1 MVYQLLAL
9 DIDGTILRSNHKI
22 DKETKEAISYVREK
36 GVYVTLTTSRNF
48 ASAKKIARAVKLD
61 DVMLVTHSGAF
72 IAEKVEKPIY
82 EERISNE
89 DVNKIVNILEE
100 FDCHIRII
108 HERLAVG
115 NRVKHNNYLSAKMTL
130 GIGDPLFYP
139 VNFVETLS
147 EYLEKKELSP
157 PKIDAHFFNEEE
169 REEARLIL
177 EERLP
182 SISVVRSTK
191 CNFGII
197 PKDVSKAKGLRI
209 LGEKL
214 GVPVDEMVVIGDA
227 DCDAEMIRQAGLGV
241 AMGNASYELKRLA
254 DWVTRSNDQQ
264 GVSYMVKEVFRKQMR
279 VQLKR

>member
-1 MVYQLLAL
+1 MVYKLLAL
-9 DIDGTILRSNHKI
+9 DIDGTLLRSNHKI
-22 DKETKEAISYVREK
+22 DKETKEAISYVKEK

-48 ASAKKIARAVKLD
+48 ASAKKISKAVKLD
-61 DVMLVTHSGAF
+61 DAILVTHSGAF
-72 IAEKVEKPIY
+72 IADQVKDPIF
-82 EERISNE
+82 EERISRN
-89 DVNKIVNILEE
+89 DVTEIVRLLEE

-115 NRVKHNNYLSAKMTL
+115 NRVKQNHYLSAKMTL

-139 VNFVETLS
+139 VNFVESLS
-147 EYLEKKELSP
+147 EYLQQNELSP
-157 PKIDAHFFNEEE
+157 PKIDAHFFNEKE
-169 REEARLIL
+169 REQARVLL
-177 EERLP
+177 EERIP
-182 SISVVRSTK
+182 SISIVRSTK

-197 PKDVSKAKGLRI
+197 PKGVSKAKGLRV

-214 GVPVDEMVVIGDA
+214 GISVDQMVVIGDA

-241 AMGNASYELKRLA
+241 AMGNATYELQRLA

-264 GVSYMVKEVFRKQMR
+264 GVSYMVKEVFRRQMR

>member
-9 DIDGTILRSNHKI
+9 DIDGTLLRSNHKI

-48 ASAKKIARAVKLD
+48 ASAKKIAKAVKLD
-61 DVMLVTHSGAF
+61 DAILITHSGAF
-72 IAEKVEKPIY
+72 IAKEVQKPVY
-82 EERISNE
+82 EERISSS
-89 DVNKIVNILEE
+89 DVNEIVQILEE

-108 HERLAVG
+108 HEKLAVG
-115 NRVKHNNYLSAKMTL
+115 NRVKHNHYLSAKMTL
-130 GIGDPLFYP
+130 GVGDPLFYP

-147 EYLEKKELSP
+147 EYLEKKDLSP
-157 PKIDAHFFNEEE
+157 PKIDAHFFNEKE
-169 REEARLIL
+169 RQEARLLL
-177 EERLP
+177 EERIP

-197 PKDVSKAKGLRI
+197 PKEVSKAKGLRI
-209 LGEKL
+209 IGEKL
-214 GVPVDEMVVIGDA
+214 GISVEEMVVIGDA

-241 AMGNASYELKRLA
+241 AMGNAPYELKRLA

-264 GVSYMVKEVFRKQMR
+264 GVSYTVKEVFRRQMR
-279 VQLKR
+279 LQLKK

>member
-9 DIDGTILRSNHKI
+9 DIDGTLLRSNHKI
-22 DKETKEAISYVREK
+22 DKETKDAISYVREK

-48 ASAKKIARAVKLD
+48 ASAKKIAKAVKLD

-72 IAEKVEKPIY
+72 IAEEVEEPVY
-82 EERISNE
+82 EERIPNQ
-89 DVNKIVNILEE
+89 DVRKIVKILEG

-115 NRVKHNNYLSAKMTL
+115 NRVKHNHYLSAKMTL

-147 EYLEKKELSP
+147 EYLEKKDLSP

-169 REEARLIL
+169 REEARLLL
-177 EERLP
+177 EEQIP

-197 PKDVSKAKGLRI
+197 PKGVSKAKGLRI
-209 LGEKL
+209 LGERL
-214 GVPVDEMVVIGDA
+214 GVSVDQMVVIGDA

-264 GVSYMVKEVFRKQMR
+264 GVSYMVKEVFRRQMR

>member
-1 MVYQLLAL
+1 MVYKLLAL
-9 DIDGTILRSNHKI
+9 DIDGTLLRSNHKI
-22 DKETKEAISYVREK
+22 DKETKEAISYVKEK

-48 ASAKKIARAVKLD
+48 ASAKKISKAVKLD
-61 DVMLVTHSGAF
+61 DAILVTHSGAF
-72 IAEKVEKPIY
+72 IAEQVKDPIY
-82 EERISNE
+82 EERISRK
-89 DVNKIVNILEE
+89 DVTEIVGLLEE

-115 NRVKHNNYLSAKMTL
+115 NRVKQNHYLSAKMTL

-147 EYLEKKELSP
+147 EYLQENELSP
-157 PKIDAHFFNEEE
+157 PKIDAHFFNEQE
-169 REEARLIL
+169 REQARLLL
-177 EERLP
+177 EERIP
-182 SISVVRSTK
+182 SISIVRSTK

-197 PKDVSKAKGLRI
+197 PKGVSKAKGLRV

-214 GVPVDEMVVIGDA
+214 GISVDQMVVIGDA

-241 AMGNASYELKRLA
+241 AMGNATSELQRLA

-264 GVSYMVKEVFRKQMR
+264 GVSYMVKEVFRRQMR